1 MNPRALLTFGRR
13 VADTQE
19 TGDIVDVGADALREA
34 FMADV
39 AIVVLW
45 GDGSRPEVSCS
56 GQFPDPF

>member
-39 AIVVLW
+39 AIVVLL
-45 GDGSRPEVSCS
+45 GRRFQTR
-56 GQFPDPF
+56 GQLLGTVP